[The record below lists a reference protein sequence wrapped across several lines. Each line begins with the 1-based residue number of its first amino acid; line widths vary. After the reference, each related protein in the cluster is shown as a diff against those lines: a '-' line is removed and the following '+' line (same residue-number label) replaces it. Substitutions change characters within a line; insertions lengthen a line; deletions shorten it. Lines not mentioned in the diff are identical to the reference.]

1 MKTKSVFALTTM
13 IVVLSLASTQLRADT
28 GTCGGAT
35 TILPFNDVAGSQFF
49 CQIAEAFFSGLTN
62 GTTPTTY
69 SPNSTVARQEMAAF
83 ITRTLDQALKRG
95 SRRAAL
101 DQFWMPNSLTDL
113 TPTAV
118 GVDPQLVQTDGADLW
133 VANSGAN
140 SVSRIRASDGRL
152 LETWTGATQAFGVL
166 IAKGKVYITG
176 QSSPGALYVIDPS
189 LPAGAVTTLANNLG
203 DSPAGIAF
211 DGSRIWTANQSG
223 SVSIITL
230 NPVTV
235 TTVTAGFSS
244 PQGILFDGASMW
256 VTDAGDNKM
265 KRLDSNGNVLQ
276 NVNVGIS
283 PRFPTF
289 DGSLIW
295 VPNSG
300 SNSMTLV
307 RAVTGNV
314 VLTIGGN
321 GLSFPYVAAFDGER
335 VMVSNQSGGFVVL
348 WKAADTSLAGLV
360 TTGSGTLPVGVC
372 SDGLNFWITLQ
383 GPDTLIRF

>member
-1 MKTKSVFALTTM
+1 LKTKSVFALTIM

-49 CQIAEAFFSGLTN
+49 CQIAEAFFAGLTN
-62 GTTPTTY
+62 GTSATTY
-69 SPNSTVARQEMAAF
+69 SPNNTVARQEMAAF
-83 ITRTLDQALKRG
+83 ITRTLDQSLKRG

-101 DQFWMPNSLTDL
+101 DQFWMPNSLNDL
-113 TPTAV
+113 TSTAV
-118 GVDPQLVQTDGADLW
+118 GLDPQLVQTDGADLW
-133 VANSGAN
+133 VANSGSN

-189 LPAGAVTTLANNLG
+189 LPAGAVTTLASTLG
-203 DSPAGIAF
+203 NSPAGIAF

-235 TTVTAGFSS
+235 TNVTTGFSS

-265 KRLDSNGNVLQ
+265 KRLDSNGNILQ
-276 NVNVGIS
+276 NVNVGVS

-289 DGSLIW
+289 DGSNIW

-300 SNSMTLV
+300 SNSVTLV

-335 VMVSNQSGGFVVL
+335 VMVSNQSGGFVLL

-360 TTGSGTLPVGVC
+360 TTGGGSLPVGVC